1 MSMDRFLPRNILG
14 CYQNRNPS
22 QTFRGNN
29 LVSKNFKIFSPMRS
43 LFRQNKGL
51 SSTAQNS
58 TKLSHRWFHE
68 DIAAAK
74 LLENIQI
81 NVSSGFLF

>member
-1 MSMDRFLPRNILG
+1 MPMDRFLPRNILG

-29 LVSKNFKIFSPMRS
+29 LVSKHFKIFSPMRS
-43 LFRQNKGL
+43 LFRQNTGL
-51 SSTAQNS
+51 SSTVQDS
-58 TKLSHRWFHE
+58 TKLSHRCFLE

-74 LLENIQI
+74 TLENI
-81 NVSSGFLF
+81 